1 MMAAWLYV
9 IVIITL
15 DSGAGGRGQLV
26 WVTSPTPREVI
37 S

>member
-15 DSGAGGRGQLV
+15 DSGAGGGGQLV
-26 WVTSPTPREVI
+26 WVTNPAPMEVI

>member
-1 MMAAWLYV
+1 MTAAWLYV

-15 DSGAGGRGQLV
+15 DRGIRGEGQLV
-26 WVTSPTPREVI
+26 WVTSPTPRELI